1 MPDQALGHP
10 QQVQQ
15 LFDAKAGGWSAK
27 YEPNGRL
34 AGRLTQLVKETSR
47 QARPGDQVLDL
58 GCGTG
63 ELARQLA
70 SLGLRVTGCDIS
82 VNMLARAA
90 TFGAAG
96 PVRWIQLDPCWQALP
111 FTSASFGVI
120 TAASLL
126 EYVSAPDTVLREC
139 ARVLRPGGVLIC
151 TVPDPRHPVRWL
163 ECGAV
168 ILATLPPVRALGKR
182 WPRLGRY
189 LTYLRISRQRRPAGW
204 WHAAA
209 TAAGL
214 QPLTG
219 PVRPAR
225 RAPLRLYIFR
235 RPAHPGEVA

>member
-1 MPDQALGHP
+1 
-10 QQVQQ
+10 
-15 LFDAKAGGWSAK
+15 
-27 YEPNGRL
+27 
-34 AGRLTQLVKETSR
+34 
-47 QARPGDQVLDL
+47 
-58 GCGTG
+58 
-63 ELARQLA
+63 
-70 SLGLRVTGCDIS
+70 
-82 VNMLARAA
+82 
-90 TFGAAG
+90 
-96 PVRWIQLDPCWQALP
+96 
-111 FTSASFGVI
+111 
-120 TAASLL
+120 
-126 EYVSAPDTVLREC
+126 
-139 ARVLRPGGVLIC
+139 
-151 TVPDPRHPVRWL
+151 VPDPRHPVRWL